1 MRVLVDTS
9 VWLAHFR
16 QANAD
21 LMELLDL
28 EDALMHPMVLGEVA
42 CGTPPSRSQTLS
54 DLADLPSVQ
63 LAGTREV
70 LAFVERERLFGLGCG
85 LVDIT
90 LLASTLMTPDVEL
103 WTFDKRLQT
112 LAERFGVL
120 RRAKL
125 H

>member
-1 MRVLVDTS
+1 MRVLADTS